1 MMVFITQLTKIQP
14 SCMRAVEAAR
24 HKSDRSLTDT
34 DYVDLIKDML
44 VYFRRVILVIDAL
57 DESVEVNKFS
67 QFFEEL
73 LNPALIT
80 TKVLLLVTSRED
92 VNVERLIAPLVESRL
107 SLADK
112 TKADI
117 RMYVAA
123 EVERR
128 IRSRTLKLRDPRLA
142 TDIIHSLV
150 DCADGL

>member
-24 HKSDRSLTDT
+24 HRSDRSLTDT

-92 VNVERLIAPLVESRL
+92 VNVERLIAPLVE
-107 SLADK
+107 
-112 TKADI
+112 
-117 RMYVAA
+117 
-123 EVERR
+123 RR